1 MNLAG
6 GSCGV
11 SAADAQPLL
20 GGGSFKPES
29 WMCLILR
36 GRAALGWTGL
46 ELGLPV
52 SEILQK

>member
-6 GSCGV
+6 GSCSV
-11 SAADAQPLL
+11 SVADAQPLL
-20 GGGSFKPES
+20 GGDRFKPES
-29 WMCLILR
+29 WTCLILQ
-36 GRAALGWTGL
+36 GREALGWTGL